1 VGPQQALT
9 QSGSERRV
17 TSDQQRVTDHGGDA
31 SSALS
36 KLLRQPIPAIR
47 PVYLGPYPP
56 AHLYRF
62 FQLLELGERVRIYK
76 GLEAEGAV
84 LGVWI
89 HRVRI
94 TTTPLHHGGSSA
106 GSDRTAASRSST
118 SSSA

>member
-1 VGPQQALT
+1 
-9 QSGSERRV
+9 
-17 TSDQQRVTDHGGDA
+17 VTDHGGDA

-94 TTTPLHHGGSSA
+94 TTTPLHHGGFQRGLRSHRRQSLQCVIQRVERF
-106 GSDRTAASRSST
+106 GVAAQHRLG
-118 SSSA
+118 